1 MSVVVMA
8 VFSTAEN
15 QKDQYLRR
23 TLQSLKETVDFS
35 KHRLILSVNAHTE
48 ETREIFSW
56 YQEII
61 SELIFNN
68 ENIGT
73 AEAINKGFKT
83 RKQGEHAIKM
93 DDDVIIHQ
101 SGWADLMEKIC
112 EADKWIGQVG
122 LKRPDLIENP
132 NHPDVFY
139 RSKIYDIAGIKVEQ
153 CHHIMGTCIMHSD
166 SLLNELGYMWQPEL
180 YGFDDS
186 LMSLRSELAGFKNV
200 FIPEIKIEHIDTGQT
215 PFQTWKHGQADIYL
229 KQDKNGRSIYH
240 TICEEY
246 RTGIRDIYY
255 NPFE

>member
-1 MSVVVMA
+1 MSIIAMCA
-8 VFSTAEN
+8 YSTEEN
-15 QKDQYLRR
+15 QKDKYLKR
-23 TLQSLKETVDFS
+23 TLQSLKDTVDFS
-35 KHRLILSVNAHTE
+35 KHRMMLHVNAFTN
-48 ETREIFSW
+48 ETLS
-56 YQEII
+56 II
-61 SELIFNN
+61 KEYSDILEDVIWSDK
-68 ENIGT
+68 NIGT
-73 AEAINKGFKT
+73 AEGINAIWKHREK
-83 RKQGEHAIKM
+83 GEHAIKM

-139 RSKIYDIAGIKVEQ
+139 RSRIYDIAGIKIEQ
-153 CHHIMGTCIMHSD
+153 CHHIMGTCVMHSD
-166 SLLNELGYMWQPEL
+166 TLLNELGYMWQPEL

-200 FIPEIKIEHIDTGQT
+200 FIPEIKIEHIDAGQT

-255 NPFE
+255 NPYE